1 MILEEKKSGIL
12 TMVILIMIFLQMR
25 IIIIIWNVRFYF
37 IPSFIQQFF
46 KRKSYSCYGN
56 IRNLWIVV
64 QILLINLVFLILF
77 VYLLLFFLLFR
88 LGVFFILWKE
98 KRKPVL

>member
-46 KRKSYSCYGN
+46 KRKSYYCYGN